1 MPVIKF
7 HCGAS
12 RRIVRRAYRRAQF
25 VDPLAGRFRA
35 RLDLAGRY
43 GYFSFVGFPA
53 RRKRKRPRAPRVD
66 LRKTLFVLP
75 NMITLASI
83 FCGFNAI
90 RIVAQDN
97 PSVDDFFRAAILL
110 CLAMLFD
117 LLDGRVARMTKTQ
130 SAFGL
135 QIDSLADIVSFGV
148 APSLLVYKW
157 VLYRHPT
164 AGLLT
169 AFMFTACGAIRLAR
183 FNVLS
188 SATTQ
193 SKPGKYIVGLPIP
206 PASGILISLL
216 LANHA
221 VGGALGSDRYTMSL
235 FAVTIVLSL
244 LMVSNIRFRSFKDLQ
259 LNPGTIFLVTF
270 AIASS
275 AFVWQVTKPQF
286 VLVWLLS
293 FYIFIGLVDG
303 VRSLA
308 ERLTRPDRPSAPTED
323 DFAIR

>member
-1 MPVIKF
+1 
-7 HCGAS
+7 
-12 RRIVRRAYRRAQF
+12 
-25 VDPLAGRFRA
+25 
-35 RLDLAGRY
+35 
-43 GYFSFVGFPA
+43 
-53 RRKRKRPRAPRVD
+53 
-66 LRKTLFVLP
+66 
-75 NMITLASI
+75 MITLASI

-97 PSVDDFFRAAILL
+97 PSVDDFYRAAILL

-188 SATTQ
+188 SAGGVQ

-221 VGGALGSDRYTMSL
+221 VGGALSDDRYTMSL

-259 LNPGTIFLVTF
+259 LNPGTIFFVMF

-293 FYIFIGLVDG
+293 FYIFIGLVDA

-308 ERLTRPDRPSAPTED
+308 QRFTRPEDRPSTPTED